1 MYVRTMRKG
10 TKIMGKSY
18 YKKRYNRRRP
28 EGYVGALRTML
39 PAVLMVGLVPML
51 VRQYQYENRMSQ
63 YAWFGGAESSVDF
76 FLAWKSFVLMGLAF
90 VMAGCVLYRFLKEKR
105 KISFTKIVLPLF
117 AYGILA
123 FLSACCSVNRSFSF
137 GGGVEQF
144 ETVWALL
151 SYVLIVYYVFLYA
164 EGELELQVVTDA
176 LCFGATVVG
185 VLGTLQ
191 GIGLDLFATIPFQ
204 KLITTKEFLDSVGG
218 TLGVRFGGNQAVT
231 TMYNPNYVGVFG
243 SLMVPFL
250 TMMLVYEKDNR
261 RRIWHGGN
269 LVLVIITLLSS
280 RSRAGLIAAIAAIC
294 VALAFAVRKLL
305 KWWFLA
311 IPAVNFAV
319 VLVLLV
325 NAYNDNIIF
334 DRLKNILKP
343 DDVTVAE
350 ETAEDGTVIRKTG
363 LTEMYT
369 TPDGVAFRYNEISAH
384 VTFYMDESIYG
395 FYALD
400 EAGNQ
405 LELPGNED
413 GTEFSFTHPAL
424 AGVKVSPVIVG
435 NRMGMRI
442 QADGEW
448 NFVYNG
454 EKGSYQYITAYGEE
468 SDMIKAES
476 FGFENRQRSFSG
488 RGFIWS
494 RTLPLLKD
502 HLFIGSGP
510 DTFVLEFPH
519 EDYLGMKRN
528 GFGGMLMT
536 KPHSWYLQMG
546 VQTGVLSALC
556 VLVFYVWYA
565 VQSLRL
571 YAFRK
576 LSTQT
581 EAFGMAAFIG
591 SIGYMISG
599 ISNDSMVVTAPIF
612 WGMMGVGVA
621 ANVMVK
627 KNREKE
633 KA

>member
-1 MYVRTMRKG
+1 
-10 TKIMGKSY
+10 MGKNY
-18 YKKRYNRRRP
+18 YKKRRFGKDRG
-28 EGYVGALRTML
+28 GYIGALQTML

-51 VRQYQYENRMSQ
+51 VRQYEYENGMLQ
-63 YAWFGGAESSVDF
+63 YAWSNGDGSSIDF

-90 VMAGCVLYRFLKEKR
+90 VMAGCVLYRFCKEKS
-105 KISFTKIVLPLF
+105 KIPFTKIVLPLF
-117 AYGILA
+117 GYGVLA
-123 FLSACCSVNRSFSF
+123 FLSACCSVNKSFSF
-137 GGGVEQF
+137 AGGLEQF

-164 EGELELQVVTDA
+164 EEELALQVVTDA
-176 LCFGATVVG
+176 LCVGTSVVG
-185 VLGTLQ
+185 ILGTLQ
-191 GIGLDLFATIPFQ
+191 GIGLDLFATAWFQ
-204 KLITTKEFLDSVGG
+204 KLITTEKFLDSVGG
-218 TLGVRFGGNQAVT
+218 SLGVRFGDNQATT

-250 TMMLVYEKDNR
+250 TMMIVFEKDNR

-280 RSRAGLIAAIAAIC
+280 RSRAGLIAAVAAIC
-294 VALAFAVRKLL
+294 VAVVFAARKLL

-311 IPAVNFAV
+311 IPAINFAI

-334 DRLKNILKP
+334 ERLKNILKP
-343 DDVTVAE
+343 DAAAATEV
-350 ETAEDGTVIRKTG
+350 AEDGTVIQKTG

-369 TPDGVAFRYNEISAH
+369 TPGGVEFRYNEVSMQVALY
-384 VTFYMDESIYG
+384 VGEDIYG
-395 FYALD
+395 FYAFD
-400 EAGNQ
+400 EQGEQ
-405 LELPGNED
+405 VLLVGNED
-413 GTEFSFTHPAL
+413 GTEFSFEHPAL
-424 AGVKVSPVIVG
+424 RKVKVSPVIVSG
-435 NRMGMRI
+435 EMGMRI

-448 NFVYNG
+448 NFVYNY
-454 EKGSYQYITAYGEE
+454 EKGSYQYVTKVGEQ
-468 SDMIKAES
+468 SDMIKAEAM
-476 FGFENRQRSFSG
+476 GFENRQSAFSG

-502 HLFIGSGP
+502 HIFIGSGP

-519 EDYLGMKRN
+519 EDYVGMQRN

-536 KPHSWYLQMG
+536 KPHSWYLQMA

-581 EAFGMAAFIG
+581 EAFGMATFIG

-612 WGMMGVGVA
+612 WGMMGIGVA

-627 KNREKE
+627 KSRAKE
-633 KA
+633 QA

>member
-1 MYVRTMRKG
+1 
-10 TKIMGKSY
+10 MGKSY
-18 YKKRYNRRRP
+18 YKKTWFGRKQ
-28 EGYVGALRTML
+28 EGYRGALWTML
-39 PAVLMVGLVPML
+39 PAVLMVGIVPML
-51 VRQYQYENRMSQ
+51 VRQYVYENQMVQ
-63 YAWFGGAESSVDF
+63 YAWFNGAESSTDF
-76 FLAWKSFVLMGLAF
+76 FLAWKSFVLMGLAL
-90 VMAGCVLYRFLKEKR
+90 VMAGCVLYRFVKEKR
-105 KISFTKIVLPLF
+105 KIPFTKIVLPLF
-117 AYGILA
+117 GYGILA

-137 GGGVEQF
+137 TGGLEQF

-176 LCFGATVVG
+176 LCFSATIVG
-185 VLGTLQ
+185 ILGTLQ
-191 GIGLDLFATIPFQ
+191 GIGLDLFATVPFQ
-204 KLITTKEFLDSVGG
+204 KLITTEEFLDSVGG
-218 TLGVRFGGNQAVT
+218 SLGVRFGGNQAVT

-250 TMMLVYEKDNR
+250 TMMLVFEKNKW

-269 LVLVIITLLSS
+269 WVLVIITLLSS

-294 VALAFAVRKLL
+294 VAIVFAFRKLL
-305 KWWFLA
+305 KWWYLA
-311 IPAVNFAV
+311 IPAINFAI

-325 NAYNDNIIF
+325 NAYNDNLIF
-334 DRLKNILKP
+334 DRLKNILKS

-369 TPDGVAFRYNEISAH
+369 TPEGVAFCYNDIFAH

-395 FYALD
+395 FYAMD

-413 GTEFSFTHPAL
+413 GTEFFFTHPAL
-424 AGVKVSPVIVG
+424 TGVKVSPVIVG
-435 NRMGMRI
+435 NRLGFQI
-442 QADGEW
+442 KADGEW
-448 NFVYNG
+448 NFVY
-454 EKGSYQYITAYGEE
+454 SDDAFRYQYVTAYGEM

-476 FGFENRQRSFSG
+476 FGFENRQRFFSG

-494 RTLPLLKD
+494 RTIPLLKE
-502 HLFIGSGP
+502 HIFIGSGP
-510 DTFVLEFPH
+510 DTFVLRFPH

-556 VLVFYVWYA
+556 VLAFYVWYA
-565 VQSLRL
+565 LQSLRL

-612 WGMMGVGVA
+612 WGMMGIGVA

-627 KNREKE
+627 KNRAKE
-633 KA
+633 QE